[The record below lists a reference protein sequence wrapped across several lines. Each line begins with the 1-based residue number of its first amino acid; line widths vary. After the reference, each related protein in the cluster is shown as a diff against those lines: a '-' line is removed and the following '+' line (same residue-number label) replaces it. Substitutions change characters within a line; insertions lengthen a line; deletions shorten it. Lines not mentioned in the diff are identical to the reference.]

1 MKSFVLSSTVALAIA
16 ATALPTPLL
25 AQDADVPMRGGKKVL
40 TIDEY
45 VLWRSVGNT
54 SISPDGAWVT
64 YSYDYREVDE
74 DEPLAPNR
82 PLVIKRVSGADSI
95 LVPRGADPEFSD
107 DGRWIAY
114 YIEPE
119 HDADDDEEPVLELRN
134 LETGDTRQWDEVDSF
149 GFTEAGV
156 LWAKKNEVDEDAEHD
171 GTDLV
176 IRYLDLGHEEL
187 VSYVDEFATDEEGMR
202 LAYTVDGPGGEANG
216 VTLLDFRTRLRAML
230 DNEREATYSRLTWG
244 GDADAEQE
252 PAMDALAV
260 LKGSDDDDLVER
272 ENALLLWP
280 AVSSSTEPLVLDPR
294 PADEDED
301 DAEDESDDE
310 EDETDEED
318 EQAAD
323 EEDEDDSPD
332 DPFAGAWATDSEPAG
347 FPARSVLSENGGLR
361 WAPDAS
367 RIFVET
373 RPQMPEPSELCE
385 EPEDDDENG
394 DAPRVANMSRR
405 FAEDGRPLGP
415 EEMVGRTCPEFIA
428 DVNIWHVADDRIQ
441 SIQERSVNGDLNR
454 TYTGVVHIDGSDLRY
469 VQLADST
476 MESVQLSD
484 DGYTAIGSDPRP
496 YVSDWRPSYRDW
508 YLLDLET
515 GEREMILEGHLR
527 TLGFDPEGD
536 HFLYWKDA
544 DVWLYDVQD
553 GEHRNVSANTPVSY
567 VDEQF
572 DRLGEKPP
580 HGIAAWT
587 TEGEPIMETRFDLWL
602 QPLDGGDPV
611 NLTGG
616 MGAEQEIE
624 FRILDLDPD
633 EDRIDL
639 DEPLWLT
646 GFGVWTKQD
655 GFFRAE
661 DGEVETLVRD
671 DARFGNP
678 RKADDA
684 DVVMFTRQTFEVFPD
699 YHVAGT
705 DFADPVRLTDANPQH
720 EEYNWGRRILFD
732 YTNAEGVRKQGT
744 LAIPHDYEEGEQRPM
759 LINYYEQN
767 SQNLHGYPTPRNA
780 GSPNFAGYVSDGY
793 LVMQPDI
800 HFRIGASHSDMLES
814 INLAIDQVEEM
825 GYVDPDAIG
834 LHGHSY
840 SGQGNAYISTR
851 SDRFAAIVAG
861 AAATNIVSDFNALWG
876 GSNNAHGYDT
886 YGQGRFGVGLYED
899 MDLYFDQSAVH
910 HAETMNTPLLL
921 LHGEDDETVRFMH
934 AVEFYNGLRWLQ
946 KNVVLLAYPG
956 EGHGLRRY
964 ENQKDFQI
972 RTRQFFDH
980 YLRGAPRAKWMD
992 EGRSYVEKQRA
1003 LDMVDDDDGGNGR
1016 GG

>member
-1 MKSFVLSSTVALAIA
+1 MKKLFLLPALVF
-16 ATALPTPLL
+16 TALSAALPAPAS
-25 AQDADVPMRGGKKVL
+25 AQDADPPMRGGKKVL

-45 VLWRSVGNT
+45 VLWRSIGDA
-54 SISPDGAWVT
+54 SISPDGEWIT
-64 YSYDYREVDE
+64 YAYDHREIDE
-74 DEPLAPNR
+74 DDPLDPDR
-82 PLVIKRVSGADSI
+82 PLVIRRASGADSI
-95 LVPRGADPEFSD
+95 LVVRGTDPEFSD

-114 YIEPE
+114 FIEPE
-119 HDADDDEEPVLELRN
+119 HDADDDEEPVLELRD
-134 LETGDTRQWDEVDSF
+134 LDTGDTRRWEEVDAF

-156 LWAKKNEVDEDAEHD
+156 LWAKKNEVDEDAEYD
-171 GTDLV
+171 GTDMV

-187 VSYVDEFATDEEGMR
+187 ISYVDEFAPDQAGMR

-216 VTLLDFRTRLRAML
+216 VTVLDFRTRLRAVL
-230 DNEREATYSRLTWG
+230 DNEREATYARLTWG
-244 GDADAEQE
+244 GDADAEEE
-252 PAMDALAV
+252 PALDALAV
-260 LKGSDDDDLVER
+260 LKGEDDDDLVER

-280 AVSSSTEPLVLDPR
+280 SVSTVTEPLVLDPR
-294 PADEDED
+294 PADEEESGDEG
-301 DAEDESDDE
+301 DE
-310 EDETDEED
+310 ESEEEAGDETDEAEEESD
-318 EQAAD
+318 E
-323 EEDEDDSPD
+323 PD
-332 DPFAGAWATDSEPAG
+332 DPWQDAWATDAEPAG
-347 FPARSVLSENGGLR
+347 FPATRVVSEKGGLR

-367 RIFVET
+367 RIFIET
-373 RPQMPEPSELCE
+373 RPQMPAAAELCE
-385 EPEDDDENG
+385 EPDDDENG
-394 DAPRVANMSRR
+394 PRVVNLSRR
-405 FAEDGRPLGP
+405 YADDGRPLGP

-441 SIQERSVNGDLNR
+441 SIQERSVSGDRNR
-454 TYTGVVHIDGSDLRY
+454 TYTGVVHIDGSDLQY

-476 MESVQLSD
+476 MESVQISD

-496 YVSDWRPSYRDW
+496 YVSDWRPSYRDY

-527 TLGFDPEGD
+527 TLGFDPDGD
-536 HFLYWKDA
+536 HFLYWQDA
-544 DVWLYDVQD
+544 HVWAYDVEA
-553 GEHRNVSANTPVSY
+553 GEHRNVSATTPVSY
-567 VDEQF
+567 VNEQF

-602 QPLDGGDPV
+602 QPLDGGEPV
-611 NLTGG
+611 NLTAG

-624 FRILDLDPD
+624 FRLLDLDPD
-633 EDRIDL
+633 EDLVDT
-639 DEPLWLT
+639 DDPMWLT
-646 GFGVWTKQD
+646 GYGVWTKQD

-661 DGEVETLVRD
+661 DGDVETLVWD
-671 DARFGNP
+671 DARFGRP
-678 RKADDA
+678 MKADDA
-684 DVVMFTRQTFEVFPD
+684 DVLMFTRETFETFPD
-699 YHVAGT
+699 WHLTNT
-705 DFADPVRLTDANPQH
+705 DFDDPVQVTEANPQH
-720 EEYNWGRRILFD
+720 DEYNWGRRILFD
-732 YTNAEGVRKQGT
+732 YYNEEGVRKQGT
-744 LAIPHDYEEGEQRPM
+744 LAIPHDWEEGEQRPM
-759 LINYYEQN
+759 LVNYYEQN
-767 SQNLHGYPTPRNA
+767 SQNLHSYPTPRNQ

-814 INLAIDQVEEM
+814 INLAIDVVEEM

-861 AAATNIVSDFNALWG
+861 AAATNMVSDFNALWG
-876 GSNNAHGYDT
+876 GSNNAHNYDT

-899 MDLYFDQSAVH
+899 MDLYVDQSAVH

-921 LHGEDDETVRFMH
+921 LHGEDDSTVRFMH
-934 AVEFYNGLRWLQ
+934 AVEFYNGLRWLE

-956 EGHGLRRY
+956 EGHGLRQY

-992 EGRSYVEKQRA
+992 DGRSYLEK
-1003 LDMVDDDDGGNGR
+1003 
-1016 GG
+1016 

>member
-1 MKSFVLSSTVALAIA
+1 MTKIDLPPASRVARAALVLAVTLAASFTQLS
-16 ATALPTPLL
+16 
-25 AQDADVPMRGGKKVL
+25 AQQSEDTPMRGGKKVL
-40 TIDEY
+40 SIDEY
-45 VLWRSVGNT
+45 VLWRSIANT
-54 SISPDGAWVT
+54 SISPDGEWLT
-64 YSYDYREVDE
+64 YSYDYREIDE
-74 DEPLAPNR
+74 DEPLETDR
-82 PLVIKRVSGADSI
+82 PLVIKRASGADSI
-95 LVPRGADPEFSD
+95 LVARGEDPEFSD

-114 YIEPE
+114 WIEPE
-119 HDADDDEEPVLELRN
+119 HDADDDEEPVLELRD
-134 LETGDTRQWDEVDSF
+134 LETGDTRTWDEVDAF

-156 LWAKKNEVDEDAEHD
+156 LWAKKNPVDEDADHD
-171 GTDLV
+171 GTDMV
-176 IRYLDLGHEEL
+176 IRYLELGHEEL
-187 VSYVDEFATDEEGMR
+187 ISYVDEFAPDEAGMR

-216 VTLLDFRTRLRAML
+216 VTLLDFETRLRTVL
-230 DNEREATYSRLTWG
+230 DNEREATYARLTWG
-244 GDADAEQE
+244 GDADAEME

-260 LKGSDDDDLVER
+260 LKGTEHDELVER

-280 AVSSSTEPLVLDPR
+280 AVSSETDPLVLDPR
-294 PADEDED
+294 PADEEDEGEEEAD
-301 DAEDESDDE
+301 EEEADEEEEGDEDES
-310 EDETDEED
+310 
-318 EQAAD
+318 A
-323 EEDEDDSPD
+323 D
-332 DPFAGAWATDSEPAG
+332 DPFQAAWATDGEPAG
-347 FPARSVLSENGGLR
+347 FPARWVLSEKGGLT

-367 RIFVET
+367 RVFVQT

-385 EPEDDDENG
+385 AQEDEEDDAG
-394 DAPRVANMSRR
+394 PRVYRMSGRST
-405 FAEDGRPLGP
+405 ADGRPLGP

-428 DVNIWHVADDRIQ
+428 DVNIWHVGDDRIQ

-454 TYTGVVHIDGSDLRY
+454 TYTGVVHVGGSDLRY

-484 DGYTAIGSDPRP
+484 DGHAAIGSDPRP
-496 YVSDWRPSYRDW
+496 YVSDWRPAYRDW
-508 YLLDLET
+508 YRVDLET

-527 TLGFDPEGD
+527 TLGFDPAGE

-544 DVWLYDVQD
+544 HVWTYGIES

-567 VDEQF
+567 VNEQF

-602 QPLDGGDPV
+602 QPLDGGEAV

-616 MGAEQEIE
+616 LGAEQEIE
-624 FRILDLDPD
+624 FRLLDLDPD
-633 EDRIDL
+633 EELVDPDA
-639 DEPLWLT
+639 PMWLT
-646 GFGVWTKQD
+646 GYGVWTKKD

-661 DGEVETLVRD
+661 DGEVETLVWD
-671 DARFGNP
+671 DARFGGP
-678 RKADDA
+678 MKADDA
-684 DVVMFTRQTFEVFPD
+684 DVLMFTRQTFEVFPD
-699 YHVAGT
+699 WHLTDT
-705 DFADPVRLTDANPQH
+705 DFADPVQVTDANPQQD
-720 EEYNWGRRILFD
+720 EYNWGRRILFD
-732 YTNAEGVRKQGT
+732 YHNAEGVRKQGT
-744 LAIPHDYEEGEQRPM
+744 LAIPYDYVEGERRPM

-767 SQNLHGYPTPRNA
+767 SQNLHSYPTPRNS

-814 INLAIDQVEEM
+814 INLAIDVVEEM

-876 GSNNAHGYDT
+876 GSNNAHNYDT

-921 LHGEDDETVRFMH
+921 LHGEDDSTVRFMH
-934 AVEFYNGLRWLQ
+934 AVEFYNGLRWLE

-956 EGHGLRRY
+956 EGHGLGRY
-964 ENQKDFQI
+964 QNQKDFQI

-980 YLRGAPRAKWMD
+980 YLRGAARPLWMD
-992 EGRSYVEKQRA
+992 HGRSFVDKRRA
-1003 LDMVDDDDGGNGR
+1003 LEMMDDGNG
-1016 GG
+1016 